1 MTRATL
7 IPRFIYVRLDCLSEF
22 GRHEHD
28 LLPYDSIQLI
38 RCCLVTMAQKRIS
51 HGKTSPCPVI

>member
-7 IPRFIYVRLDCLSEF
+7 IPRCIYVRLDCLSEF

-28 LLPYDSIQLI
+28 LLP
-38 RCCLVTMAQKRIS
+38 
-51 HGKTSPCPVI
+51 